1 MTLQTLGETKKNRV
15 YIMRTRFSKI
25 LATVGPASAAPDTL
39 RLLHD
44 VGVDAFR
51 LNFSHGSHE
60 DHARSVAAIRQ
71 VSQDSGNAITIVAD
85 MQGPKIRT
93 GTFENG
99 QIELRYN
106 DTIRIE
112 HSQDPGS
119 NGLIRMP
126 HPELMKALE
135 PGHQLKFDDG
145 KLLVTVL
152 ENDGQTISARV
163 DVPGILKD
171 RKGINVI
178 GAVLP
183 MSAMTDKDRKDMKFA
198 LSQNVDFIALSF
210 VQNAQDVRDARA
222 IIGDKAGIIV
232 KIEKPSAVEDLDAI
246 MNETDAAMVARGDL
260 GVELPLERVPVVQRQ
275 IIRKARSLGKPVI
288 VATHMLES
296 MIDSPTPTR
305 AEASDVATAI
315 YQGADAVMLS
325 AETAVGR
332 HPATAVA
339 IMDRIMRAAESD
351 PEFWEYFRNR
361 RLPHDATA
369 EDAISHSVRGIA
381 EIMAC
386 KAVFGYTATGST
398 VQRISRERPPCKIV
412 GLTPRQSTANRM
424 ALSWG
429 VHAFVTSDP
438 SSFDDMLSHIQRIA
452 KDEIAAETGDQIMI
466 SAGIPFG
473 RPGTTDTLK
482 IATVD

>member
-1 MTLQTLGETKKNRV
+1 
-15 YIMRTRFSKI
+15 MRTRFSKI

-51 LNFSHGSHE
+51 LNFSHGSHD
-60 DHARSVAAIRQ
+60 DHARSVKTIRQ
-71 VSQDSGNAITIVAD
+71 IAEETGRAISIVAD

-93 GTFENG
+93 GTFEDG
-99 QIELRYN
+99 QIELRYGETVKIELG
-106 DTIRIE
+106 DT
-112 HSQDPGS
+112 PGTD
-119 NGLIRMP
+119 GLIRMP

-152 ENDGQTISARV
+152 DNNGQTISARV
-163 DVPGILKD
+163 DVPGVLKD

-183 MSAMTDKDRKDMKFA
+183 MSAMTDKDREDMQFA
-198 LSQNVDFIALSF
+198 LSQGVDFIALSF
-210 VQNAQDVRDARA
+210 VQSAQDVIDARE
-222 IIGDKAGIIV
+222 IINERAGIIV

-246 MNETDAAMVARGDL
+246 MNATDAAMVARGDL

-351 PEFWEYFRNR
+351 PEFWDYFRTR
-361 RLPHDATA
+361 RLPHDATS

-386 KAVFGYTATGST
+386 KAVFGFTATGST
-398 VQRISRERPPCKIV
+398 VQRISRERPPCRIV

-429 VHAFVTSDP
+429 VHPLVTSDP
-438 SSFDDMLSHIQRIA
+438 ESFDDMLRRIQVIA
-452 KDEIAAETGDQIMI
+452 KEEINAETGDRIMI